1 MGTTHI
7 AYAVDIAEEK
17 AQFDTEIKNVLSN
30 KYILAW
36 IMSRTASEFSGMP
49 IQDIVQCIEGEPL
62 VSKVFVHP
70 GKTNESIIGRD
81 TQDKVPNEG
90 EARFDILFHAIAPS
104 GEKVKIILNVE
115 AQKNFYPGYD
125 LVTRGIYYGARLIS
139 SQKDREFTDDNYDDI
154 NKVYSIWICMNAPK
168 YLQNTITEYKMEQ
181 HKLYGNYSRPARY
194 DLLHVI
200 MICLG
205 SPEDADYQSNNHQ
218 KLIRLLSVL
227 ADEHMTAGDKLH
239 ILDKEYDIAA
249 TRELKGRVNN
259 MCNWSDGIVD
269 RVTERVTKQ
278 VTQQVTQQV
287 GASSV
292 EKVMR
297 GCNVSL
303 EKACEILQIKL
314 EDYHL
319 AKSSM

>member
-7 AYAVDIAEEK
+7 AHAVDIAEEK

-49 IQDIVQCIEGEPL
+49 IQDTVQCIEGEPL

-154 NKVYSIWICMNAPK
+154 KKVYSIWICMNAPK

-181 HKLYGNYSRPARY
+181 HKLYGNYSKPARY

-205 SPEDADYQSNNHQ
+205 CPEDADYQSNDNQ

-227 ADEHMTAGDKLH
+227 ADEHMTASDKLH

-249 TRELKGRVNN
+249 TRDLKGKVNN

-269 RVTERVTKQ
+269 RVTERVSNQKD
-278 VTQQVTQQV
+278 V
-287 GASSV
+287 SSV
-292 EKVMR
+292 ENVMR

-314 EDYHL
+314 
-319 AKSSM
+319 